1 MGTQRYCMVDRE
13 MTLLRLCVC
22 VCVCVCLIRQRGGI
36 RDQAPGRWK
45 QSVLI

>member
-1 MGTQRYCMVDRE
+1 MGTQHYCMVDRE
-13 MTLLRLCVC
+13 MTLLRLCVG
-22 VCVCVCLIRQRGGI
+22 VCVCLIRQRGGI